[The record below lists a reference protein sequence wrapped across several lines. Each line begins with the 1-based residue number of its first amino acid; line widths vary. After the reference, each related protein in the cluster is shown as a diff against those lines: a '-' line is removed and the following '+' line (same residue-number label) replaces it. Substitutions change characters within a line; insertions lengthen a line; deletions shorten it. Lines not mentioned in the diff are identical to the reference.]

1 MATAYLEKI
10 PLTTLRLMI
19 PANWDVYQDACEWA
33 ILDRNVK
40 VIRRGKDLLDSLPQC
55 DEVEVVIP
63 ASMVGFVPAQLP
75 PGSQNK
81 ILGALAYLVEA
92 GLISAPEET
101 HAVLAEQAGSHAVV
115 AVIQKS
121 WLKLLLEKL
130 SRATIFPVRLYPETV
145 LPTLPQNA
153 WALVNRGH
161 ESFLKT
167 SIAQGIPIT
176 VESNSETSPLLLALA
191 LKQCEPTKSPVSI
204 VLYGDP
210 VPQSEAW
217 QAQLGISIE
226 PATQQEWFVN
236 DSRPVLNLLQGDF
249 QPSGG
254 VMRRLAAFK
263 PVAITF
269 CVLIAL
275 HVGLTLLDYGLKAS
289 ENRQLDEAMLLQYK
303 ATFPNANTIVD
314 APLQMQR
321 NLDELKHVTGEG
333 TASDYIPLL
342 SAVTNSIGAISSER
356 LRGMDYRNNRLIF
369 NLLLPQIEQAE
380 AMRKRLSTNGLSATI
395 ESLTKTD
402 QGIEMLIT
410 VTANAS

>member
-19 PANWDVYQDACEWA
+19 PTNWDVYQDACEWA

-63 ASMVGFVPAQLP
+63 ASMVGFIPAHLP
-75 PGSQNK
+75 LGSQNK

-92 GLISAPEET
+92 GLINAPEET
-101 HAVLAEQAGSHAVV
+101 HAVLAEQAGAHAVV

-130 SRATIFPVRLYPETV
+130 SRAAIFPVRLYPETV
-145 LPTLPQNA
+145 LPTSSQNT
-153 WALVNRGH
+153 WVLVNRGH

-176 VESNSETSPLLLALA
+176 VESNSDTSPLLLALA

-210 VPQSEAW
+210 VPQREAW
-217 QAQLGISIE
+217 QQQLGIPIIS
-226 PATQQEWFVN
+226 ATQQEWFVN
-236 DSRPVLNLLQGDF
+236 DSRPVLNLLQGEF

-254 VMRRLAAFK
+254 VMRRLASFK

-269 CVLIAL
+269 CVLLAL

-289 ENRQLDEAMLLQYK
+289 ENRQLDQAMLLQYK

-314 APLQMQR
+314 PTLQMQR
-321 NLDELKHVTGEG
+321 NLEELKHGTGEA
-333 TASDYIPLL
+333 TNSDYIPLL
-342 SAVTNSIGAISSER
+342 AAVTNSIGAVSSER
-356 LRGMDYRNNRLIF
+356 LRGMDYRNNKLIF
-369 NLLLPQIEQAE
+369 NCL
-380 AMRKRLSTNGLSATI
+380 
-395 ESLTKTD
+395 
-402 QGIEMLIT
+402 
-410 VTANAS
+410 